1 MKKNCIPVFFT
12 IDDAYAPFL
21 ATSLVSLIE
30 NASREYK
37 YKLIVLYQKLS
48 GENQGKIKR
57 LEEPGF
63 EILFIPVKKKLAMI
77 KDQLSNRLRCDYF
90 TLTIYFRLFIPSM
103 FPEYDKGI
111 YLDSDTIIT
120 GDISELFGIEL
131 GDCLLGAA
139 RDYSIRDIPELIA
152 YTDKAVGVGIEHYIN
167 SGILVMNLEELRRV
181 RLEERFLELF
191 HKYHF
196 DTVAPDQDYLNA
208 MCYGRIV
215 YLDESW
221 DVMPVQGR
229 EPFEKPKLIH
239 YNLFQK
245 PWCYDGVPYEDYFW
259 EYADRSG
266 YIGDIRSYKHSYSE
280 EKRAADTAC
289 LRRLVGRTKEI
300 ACAPQNFRS
309 VFNSGMECRL

>member
-1 MKKNCIPVFFT
+1 MKEKCIPVFFT

-30 NASREYK
+30 NASREYE

-48 GENQGKIKR
+48 GENQGKLKR
-57 LEEPGF
+57 LEQPGF
-63 EILFIPVKKKLAMI
+63 HISFVPVKKKLQMI
-77 KDQLSNRLRCDYF
+77 TDQLSNRLRCDYF

-111 YLDSDTIIT
+111 YLDSDTVIT
-120 GDISELFGIEL
+120 GDLSELYRVEL
-131 GDCLLGAA
+131 GNNLLAA
-139 RDYSIRDIPELIA
+139 ALDNSIADIPELVR
-152 YTDKAVGVGIEHYIN
+152 YTDEAVGVGIENYIN
-167 SGILVMNLEELRRV
+167 SGILVMNLKELRKV

-191 HKYHF
+191 HRYHF
-196 DTVAPDQDYLNA
+196 DTIAPDQDYLNA
-208 MCYGRIV
+208 MCYGRIL

-229 EPFEKPKLIH
+229 KAFERPNLIH

-259 EYADRSG
+259 QYADRSG
-266 YIGDIRSYKHSYSE
+266 YMGDILSYKEAYSE
-280 EKRAADTAC
+280 EKAASDRAC
-289 LRRLVGRTKEI
+289 IKRLVGRSKEI
-300 ACAPQNFRS
+300 AGAPQNFRT
-309 VFNSGMECRL
+309 VFNSGMEYRL